1 MRKGKVIEI
10 HPERGYG
17 FVKEQTT
24 GSYFRFNT
32 SDLFDQIAENEIVVF
47 SLIELN
53 PGKLAINLRR
63 TIAEQQNA
71 SHY

>member
-24 GSYFRFNT
+24 GLFFHFNT
-32 SDLFDQIAENEIVVF
+32 SDLFDHIAENEIVVF
-47 SLIELN
+47 SLIELD

-71 SHY
+71 SQY

>member
-17 FVKEQTT
+17 FVKEHTT
-24 GSYFRFNT
+24 GLYFRFNT
-32 SDLFDQIAENEIVVF
+32 SDLFDQITENEFVTF
-47 SLIELN
+47 SLIELD

-63 TIAEQQNA
+63 TIAEQHNA
-71 SHY
+71 S